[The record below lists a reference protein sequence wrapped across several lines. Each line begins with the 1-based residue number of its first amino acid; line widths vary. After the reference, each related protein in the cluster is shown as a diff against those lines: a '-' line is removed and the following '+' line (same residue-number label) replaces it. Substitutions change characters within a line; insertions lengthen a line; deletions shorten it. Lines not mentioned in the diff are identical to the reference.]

1 MTTINYTENKNII
14 NDILESRKDLPLK
27 IKIFK
32 CVVFKNT
39 DPNLNEDMIKDIIH
53 KRNKSHGLDGSVII
67 KLPKGFDIGENN
79 EPEEIKNIENIKY
92 KKKKVYK
99 IKKLKGSKSTAVL

>member
-14 NDILESRKDLPLK
+14 NDILESRNDLPLK

-67 KLPKGFDIGENN
+67 KLPKGFDISENN
-79 EPEEIKNIENIKY
+79 EPEEIKELNQHLFYN
-92 KKKKVYK
+92 
-99 IKKLKGSKSTAVL
+99 